1 MADETKAVATEGQ
14 TEQQAQQAEQVQE
27 QKEQKQQKQE
37 PKKEATFTEAD
48 VEKIIN
54 KRLERWQAQK
64 DKEIDEAKRLAE
76 MNATEKAEFQR
87 DQLQKE
93 LDELKQKDTLSRML
107 AETRRELADVG
118 INAPDE
124 LLTAIVSV
132 DAEQTK
138 GATKAFAELF
148 NTAVAEAVTQKLS
161 GTQHKAGQP
170 PKGLTKEDILAIK
183 DLPERQRK
191 IRENL
196 NLFQK

>member
-1 MADETKAVATEGQ
+1 MADETKAMVTEEQ
-14 TEQQAQQAEQVQE
+14 TEQQTQQAEQVQTE
-27 QKEQKQQKQE
+27 AKQPKEE
-37 PKKEATFTEAD
+37 PKKEAKYTDEDIDRILGKKFAE
-48 VEKIIN
+48 
-54 KRLERWQAQK
+54 WQKKK

-138 GATKAFAELF
+138 EATKAFAELF
-148 NTAVAEAVTQKLS
+148 NMAVSEAVTQKLS

-170 PKGLTKEDILAIK
+170 PKGLTKEDILAIT
-183 DLPERQRK
+183 DQRERQKK
-191 IRENL
+191 ISENL
-196 NLFQK
+196 NLFR